1 MLVNLVYLI
10 KVLWYVLLG
19 ALMLKFIIE
28 VCIINTTNKIK
39 GVFFQKKLASMIDEA
54 IDEAI
59 EELLNEKK
67 TKKMKN
73 NSFSFIFVLTN
84 DKLCVIL

>member
-1 MLVNLVYLI
+1 MLEKLVYLI

-39 GVFFQKKLASMIDEA
+39 GVFFQKKLGSMIDEA

-67 TKKMKN
+67 NEENEK
-73 NSFSFIFVLTN
+73 
-84 DKLCVIL
+84 

>member
-1 MLVNLVYLI
+1 MLENLVYLV

-19 ALMLKFIIE
+19 ALILKFIIE
-28 VCIINTTNKIK
+28 VCIINTTSKVK
-39 GVFFQKKLASMIDEA
+39 GVFFQKKLGSIIDEA

-67 TKKMKN
+67 NEENEK
-73 NSFSFIFVLTN
+73 
-84 DKLCVIL
+84 

>member
-1 MLVNLVYLI
+1 MLENLVYLV

-19 ALMLKFIIE
+19 ALILKFIIE
-28 VCIINTTNKIK
+28 VCIINTTNKVK
-39 GVFFQKKLASMIDEA
+39 GVFFQKKLGSI

-67 TKKMKN
+67 NEENEK
-73 NSFSFIFVLTN
+73 
-84 DKLCVIL
+84 